1 MLHVVHTMEDM
12 TTVRWNNEKERKLQA
27 EVSRNGIT
35 FADCAVAIADGR
47 VLDVLPHPTR
57 SNQRIAVLNIEDY
70 AYAVPYVIE
79 EDGTWFLKTVF
90 PSRKFTALYLDK
102 KKP

>member
-1 MLHVVHTMEDM
+1 MEGM
-12 TTVRWNNEKERKLQA
+12 TRLRWNSEKERKLQA

-47 VLDVLPHPTR
+47 VLDVLPHPTQPH
-57 SNQRIAVLNIEDY
+57 QRLAILNIETY
-70 AYAVPYVIE
+70 AYVVPFVTE

-90 PSRKFTALYLDK
+90 PSRKHTALYLGK
-102 KKP
+102 TKP

>member
-1 MLHVVHTMEDM
+1 MGDM
-12 TTVRWNNEKERKLQA
+12 TRLRWNSEKERKLQA

-57 SNQRIAVLNIEDY
+57 SHQRLAILSIENY
-70 AYAVPYVIE
+70 AYVVPFVIE

-90 PSRKFTALYLDK
+90 PSRKHTALYLDE